1 MKPGRR
7 AQIFAV
13 RRRILVAAWIAAT
26 AAILARAAQLQLVQG
41 DEWRAAALQQH
52 RTSSEV
58 PASRGTIVD
67 RDGVPLALT
76 RERVRVAV
84 APAELVD
91 REQAV
96 RLLREVL
103 GLPARLA
110 RDLTEPTRTWSVAP
124 GR

>member
-26 AAILARAAQLQLVQG
+26 AVILARASQLQLVQG

-52 RTSSEV
+52 RTTNEV

-67 RDGVPLALT
+67 RDAMVADGDELAF
-76 RERVRVAV
+76 
-84 APAELVD
+84 
-91 REQAV
+91 
-96 RLLREVL
+96 
-103 GLPARLA
+103 LP
-110 RDLTEPTRTWSVAP
+110 PVS
-124 GR
+124 GG